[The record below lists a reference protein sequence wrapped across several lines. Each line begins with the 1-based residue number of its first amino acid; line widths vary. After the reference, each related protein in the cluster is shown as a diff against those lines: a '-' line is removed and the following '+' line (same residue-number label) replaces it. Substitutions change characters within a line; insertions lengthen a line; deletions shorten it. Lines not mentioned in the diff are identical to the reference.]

1 MINNLTELGRIF
13 NKVPTTVSETIMK
26 ASGLIASMNF
36 DMANAGDKDIYSQFN
51 SLPTASISTPGSG
64 LTGQSITGENK
75 ELSLAYAT
83 ILQEEV
89 KAIVDGA
96 AIAGL
101 TVESYFQMKAPL
113 FYEALAQKFSTLAF
127 YGSLADTACP
137 FRGLKQIANDNSQY
151 ITASGTTGGV
161 TSIFAV
167 RWVPNKSTGL
177 YNPVMMNNGELVK
190 SDWMNSGLS
199 YIQTEADTK
208 RYEYYGM
215 KHTLNLGLKVT
226 SKDLVAVYRDI
237 DASHLPTSDNMDYLL
252 DIVKAD
258 PTNTVLYMNRTARRY
273 LMKLK
278 NTKLEVGNAD
288 NGINNKV
295 LYWNEIPIVIDE
307 NITIT
312 EA

>member
-1 MINNLTELGRIF
+1 MINNLTEIARIF
-13 NKVPTTVSETIMK
+13 NRVPTTVSETIMR
-26 ASGLIASMNF
+26 ASGLLASMNF

-51 SLPTASISTPGSG
+51 SLPTATISIPGSG
-64 LTGQSITGENK
+64 LAGQSVTGENR

-83 ILQEEV
+83 ILQEEG

-96 AIAGL
+96 SIAGL
-101 TVESYFQMKAPL
+101 TVEAYFRMKAPL

-127 YGSLADTACP
+127 YGSLVDVKCP
-137 FRGLKQIANDNSQY
+137 FKGLKQIANENSQY
-151 ITASGTTGGV
+151 ISASGSTGGV

-190 SDWMNSGLS
+190 SDWMNGGNS
-199 YIQTEADTK
+199 YIQTEADAL

-215 KHTLNLGLKVT
+215 KHTLNLGLKIT
-226 SKDLVAVYRDI
+226 SKDLVAVYKDI
-237 DASHLPTSDNMDYLL
+237 DASHLPTSDNMDFLL

-258 PTNTVLYMNRTARRY
+258 PTNTILYMNRTAKRY
-273 LMKLK
+273 LQKLK
-278 NTKLEVGNAD
+278 NSKLEVSNSD
-288 NGINNKV
+288 SGINNKV
-295 LYWNEIPIVIDE
+295 SFWNEIPIVIDD
-307 NITIT
+307 NIVIT